1 MFLRRSAAIGE
12 LREPDDLSRLA
23 EHLMREAEATAARDA
38 GVLLD
43 VASGGLR
50 CVIVRAEP
58 HAAAPTPAPALSPR
72 ESEIARMVAQGHPN
86 KVIAAVLDISAW
98 TVNTYLRR
106 MFVKLGVTSRAAMVA
121 RLLR

>member
-1 MFLRRSAAIGE
+1 
-12 LREPDDLSRLA
+12 
-23 EHLMREAEATAARDA
+23 MREAEAAAARDA

-43 VASGGLR
+43 VERGGLR
-50 CVIVRAEP
+50 CVIVRAERP
-58 HAAAPTPAPALSPR
+58 AAAAPILSPR

-121 RLLR
+121 KLLR